1 MPIRKRPSKKTK
13 SGYTYQVYFPYVDS
27 MGVNRRFTKS
37 GFLTKK
43 EAQDFEAMKR
53 QEIKDYGD
61 NFGNVQIT
69 FNEVFME
76 YMEVEGKKYAPSTIQ
91 YYLSSYELYI
101 KKSIGQ
107 RKILSLRYRDIQ
119 RFFNEFKCNYSTAK
133 NVKKVFGVTYSYA
146 QKNGYV
152 KENPMK
158 LVTLYTQKNGKK
170 TAKDQ
175 IITRDQLNTI
185 IDNILVMDKHCPDYD
200 YSQFNS
206 YSFAVALYIGWFTGL
221 RISETLGL
229 KKEDIDLENSCIHVR
244 RRVEYHQVSKKSL
257 YTTEKLK
264 TNASKATIP
273 LAKELKEILI
283 KWFEKNPYD
292 YVVCDIYGE
301 LIHPYTFQARIREV
315 NLKTG
320 FHFNYHMLR
329 HSFTTALIKNGIKP
343 SVTKEL
349 VRHSNIS
356 TTLDIYTHVLED
368 DKSDAVNKVFG

>member
-1 MPIRKRPSKKTK
+1 M
-13 SGYTYQVYFPYVDS
+13 
-27 MGVNRRFTKS
+27 
-37 GFLTKK
+37 
-43 EAQDFEAMKR
+43 
-53 QEIKDYGD
+53 
-61 NFGNVQIT
+61 
-69 FNEVFME
+69 
-76 YMEVEGKKYAPSTIQ
+76 
-91 YYLSSYELYI
+91 
-101 KKSIGQ
+101 
-107 RKILSLRYRDIQ
+107 
-119 RFFNEFKCNYSTAK
+119 
-133 NVKKVFGVTYSYA
+133 
-146 QKNGYV
+146 
-152 KENPMK
+152 
-158 LVTLYTQKNGKK
+158 TL
-170 TAKDQ
+170 AKDQ